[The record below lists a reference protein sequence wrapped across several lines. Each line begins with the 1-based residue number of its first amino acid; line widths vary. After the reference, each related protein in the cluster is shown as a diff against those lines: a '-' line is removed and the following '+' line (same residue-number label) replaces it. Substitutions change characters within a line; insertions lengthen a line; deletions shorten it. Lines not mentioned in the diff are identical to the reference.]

1 MKTTLFKLIF
11 LVLCIHLAQQINR
24 IHIHHRNSKLK
35 HHKRSKTNPNTLH
48 IDMFSKL
55 RFRKGNRIETQ
66 GSCQFKDKVCE
77 CKFTLGKEFANM
89 VVQNAYIPEKNI
101 DLIEKVKL
109 EKEADD
115 SPMSDEAGLL
125 TIKYSMDNDDDKTCD
140 KFEKASI
147 R

>member
-1 MKTTLFKLIF
+1 
-11 LVLCIHLAQQINR
+11 
-24 IHIHHRNSKLK
+24 
-35 HHKRSKTNPNTLH
+35 
-48 IDMFSKL
+48 
-55 RFRKGNRIETQ
+55 
-66 GSCQFKDKVCE
+66 
-77 CKFTLGKEFANM
+77 M